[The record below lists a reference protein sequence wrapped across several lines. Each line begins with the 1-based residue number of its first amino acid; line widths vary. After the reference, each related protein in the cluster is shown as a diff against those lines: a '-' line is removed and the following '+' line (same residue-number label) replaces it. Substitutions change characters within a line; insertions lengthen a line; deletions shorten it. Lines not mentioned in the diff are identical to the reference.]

1 MRKPKQCE
9 EEYEPMFDTEEM
21 REKFKLRLNNLRT
34 QKGISARQ
42 MSNALDFSQSYLS
55 KVESGEMQPSMDKF
69 FAICIYLGI
78 TPAEFFAEDIE
89 KPQTQ
94 SELLRLFSQLNE
106 ENSEMILSLC
116 RKLVKSQWLK

>member
-1 MRKPKQCE
+1 MRKTQKCE
-9 EEYEPMFDTEEM
+9 EKYEPMFDTEEM

-34 QKGISARQ
+34 QKNISARK

-69 FAICIYLGI
+69 FAICVYLGI
-78 TPAEFFAEDIE
+78 TPAEFFAEDI
-89 KPQTQ
+89 KNPKAQG
-94 SELLRLFSQLNE
+94 ELLRLFSQLNE

>member
-1 MRKPKQCE
+1 MSKNQKCE
-9 EEYEPMFDTEEM
+9 EKYEPMFDTEEM
-21 REKFKLRLNNLRT
+21 REKFKLRINSLRT
-34 QKGISARQ
+34 QKGISARK

-69 FAICIYLGI
+69 FAICLYLGI

-89 KPQTQ
+89 KPQMQ
-94 SELLRLFSQLNE
+94 NELLGLFSQLNE

>member
-1 MRKPKQCE
+1 MRKTQKCE
-9 EEYEPMFDTEEM
+9 EKYEPMFDTEEM

-34 QKGISARQ
+34 QKNISARK

-69 FAICIYLGI
+69 FAICLYLGI

-89 KPQTQ
+89 KPQMQ
-94 SELLRLFSQLNE
+94 NELLGLFSQLNE

-116 RKLVKSQWLK
+116 RKLVKSQRLK

>member
-1 MRKPKQCE
+1 MRKKQCE
-9 EEYEPMFDTEEM
+9 EKYEPMFNTKEM
-21 REKFKLRLNNLRT
+21 RGKFALRLSNLRT
-34 QKGISARQ
+34 QKNISARK

-78 TPAEFFAEDIE
+78 TPAEFFAEDVE
-89 KPQTQ
+89 KPQVQ
-94 SELLRLFSQLNE
+94 NELLGLFSQLNE

-116 RKLVKSQWLK
+116 RKLVKSQGLK

>member
-1 MRKPKQCE
+1 
-9 EEYEPMFDTEEM
+9 MFDTEEM
-21 REKFKLRLNNLRT
+21 REKFKLRINSLRT
-34 QKGISARQ
+34 QKGISARK

-69 FAICIYLGI
+69 FAICVYLGI
-78 TPAEFFAEDIE
+78 TPAEFFAEDI
-89 KPQTQ
+89 KNPKAQ

>member
-9 EEYEPMFDTEEM
+9 EEYEPMFNTEEM
-21 REKFKLRLNNLRT
+21 RIKFSLRLNNLRT
-34 QKGISARQ
+34 QKNISARK

-69 FAICIYLGI
+69 FAICLYLGI

-116 RKLVKSQWLK
+116 RKLVKSQRLK

>member
-1 MRKPKQCE
+1 MSKNPKCKE
-9 EEYEPMFDTEEM
+9 KYEPMFDTEEM
-21 REKFKLRLNNLRT
+21 REKFKLRINSLRT
-34 QKGISARQ
+34 QKGISARK

-69 FAICIYLGI
+69 FAICLYLGI
-78 TPAEFFAEDIE
+78 TPAEFFAEDIK
-89 KPQTQ
+89 KPKAQ

>member
-1 MRKPKQCE
+1 
-9 EEYEPMFDTEEM
+9 MFDTQEM
-21 REKFKLRLNNLRT
+21 RGKFALRLNMLRT
-34 QKGISARQ
+34 QKNISARK

-78 TPAEFFAEDIE
+78 TPAEFFADNIE
-89 KPQTQ
+89 KPQVQ
-94 SELLRLFSQLNE
+94 AELLGLFSKLNE

-116 RKLVKSQWLK
+116 RKLVKSQGLK

>member
-9 EEYEPMFDTEEM
+9 EEYEPMFNTEEM
-21 REKFKLRLNNLRT
+21 RIKFSLRLNNLRT
-34 QKGISARQ
+34 QKNISARK

-69 FAICIYLGI
+69 FAICVYLGI

-89 KPQTQ
+89 KPQAQ

>member
-1 MRKPKQCE
+1 MSKNPKCE
-9 EEYEPMFDTEEM
+9 EKYEPMFDTEEM

-69 FAICIYLGI
+69 FAICVYLGI
-78 TPAEFFAEDIE
+78 TPAEFFAEDIKNPKE
-89 KPQTQ
+89 Q

>member
-1 MRKPKQCE
+1 MRKNQQCE
-9 EEYEPMFDTEEM
+9 EKCEPMFNTSEM
-21 REKFKLRLNNLRT
+21 RNKFALRLSKLRT
-34 QKGISARQ
+34 QKNISARK

-78 TPAEFFAEDIE
+78 TPAEFFAENIE
-89 KPQTQ
+89 KPQAQ
-94 SELLRLFSQLNE
+94 NELLGLFSQLNE

-116 RKLVKSQWLK
+116 RKLVKSQGLK

>member
-1 MRKPKQCE
+1 MRENQQCE
-9 EEYEPMFDTEEM
+9 EKYEPMFDTNEM
-21 REKFKLRLNNLRT
+21 REKFTLRLSKLRT
-34 QKGISARQ
+34 QKNISARK

-78 TPAEFFAEDIE
+78 TPAEFFAEDID
-89 KPQTQ
+89 KPQVQ
-94 SELLRLFSQLNE
+94 NELLGLFSQLNE

-116 RKLVKSQWLK
+116 RKLVKSQGLK

>member
-1 MRKPKQCE
+1 MRKTQKCE
-9 EEYEPMFDTEEM
+9 EKSESIVNTSEM
-21 REKFKLRLNNLRT
+21 REKFALRLSKLRT
-34 QKGISARQ
+34 QKNISARQ
-42 MSNALDFSQSYLS
+42 MSNVLGFSQSYLS

-89 KPQTQ
+89 KPQSQ
-94 SELLRLFSQLNE
+94 NELLGLFSQLNE

-116 RKLVKSQWLK
+116 GKLLKSQGLK